1 MSKMREIRK
10 KVTVEPGN
18 GEKKKSPVHAM
29 PRFIPK
35 TQAPWL
41 SGRVLCQAPRG
52 TKELKINFMVVGGE
66 QASYPVGG
74 V

>member
-1 MSKMREIRK
+1 MSKMRERRTR
-10 KVTVEPGN
+10 VTVEPGN

-41 SGRVLCQAPRG
+41 SGKVFCQGPRR
-52 TKELKINFMVVGGE
+52 TKELKINFTVVGGE
-66 QASYPVGG
+66 QASFSVA
-74 V
+74 VV